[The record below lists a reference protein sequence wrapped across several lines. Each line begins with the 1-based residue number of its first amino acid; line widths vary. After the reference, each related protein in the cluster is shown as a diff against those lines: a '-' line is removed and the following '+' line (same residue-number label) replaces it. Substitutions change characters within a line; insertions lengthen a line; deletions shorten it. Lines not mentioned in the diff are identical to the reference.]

1 MEWYELL
8 NEIFAF
14 QIVEIG
20 DSPITVQHVLLF
32 VIVLVVTSFAAR
44 AVRTLMSQRWLTRME
59 PAPRYVLARI
69 LQYVVWIIGL
79 MIALEALGFDLTTLT
94 VVAGALGVG
103 IGFGLQSV
111 VSNFV
116 SGVVLL
122 FEQPIR
128 IHDRV
133 TVENVEGNVV
143 GINFRSTTIVTN
155 DNISI
160 IVPNSEFINNSVTN
174 WSHGDPKVRVHVP
187 VGVAYGSDVS
197 LVTETLLAVAR
208 ETEGVL
214 EKPGPEVRFKE
225 FGDSSLDF
233 ELLAWTDKAPLHL
246 QLRSRLNYGIDA
258 AFRRQGIQIPFPQR
272 DVHVK
277 SDSAIKVEP

>member
-1 MEWYELL
+1 MGWYEFLSEVL
-8 NEIFAF
+8 RF
-14 QIVEIG
+14 QILEVG
-20 DSPITVQHVLLF
+20 DHAVTVQRVLLF
-32 VIVLVVTSFAAR
+32 VIVLVITSFMAR

-69 LQYVVWIIGL
+69 LQYIVWLIGFV
-79 MIALEALGFDLTTLT
+79 IALEALGFSLTTLT

-133 TVENVEGNVV
+133 TVESVEGNVV

-160 IVPNSEFINNSVTN
+160 IVPNSQFINNSVIN
-174 WSHGDPKVRVHVP
+174 WSHGDPKVRIHVP
-187 VGVAYGSDVS
+187 VGVAYGSDVA

-214 EKPGPEVRFKE
+214 ERPEPEVRFKE

-233 ELLAWTDKAPLHL
+233 ELLVWTDKAPLHL
-246 QLRSRLNYGIDA
+246 QLKSRLNYGIDA
-258 AFRRQGIQIPFPQR
+258 AFRGNGIQIPFPQR
-272 DVHVK
+272 DVHLK
-277 SDSAIKVEP
+277 SEPDLSSAV

>member
-1 MEWYELL
+1 MGWYEFLSEVL
-8 NEIFAF
+8 RF
-14 QIVEIG
+14 QILEVG
-20 DSPITVQHVLLF
+20 DHAVTVQRVLLF
-32 VIVLVVTSFAAR
+32 VIVLVITSFMAR

-69 LQYVVWIIGL
+69 LQYVVWLIGFV
-79 MIALEALGFDLTTLT
+79 IALEALGFSLTTLT

-111 VSNFV
+111 VGNFV

-133 TVENVEGNVV
+133 TVESVEGNVV

-160 IVPNSEFINNSVTN
+160 IVPNSQFINNSVIN
-174 WSHGDPKVRVHVP
+174 WSHGDPKVRIHVP
-187 VGVAYGSDVS
+187 VGVAYGSDVA
-197 LVTETLLAVAR
+197 LVTETLLAIAR

-214 EKPGPEVRFKE
+214 ERPEPEVRFKE

-233 ELLAWTDKAPLHL
+233 ELLVWTDKAPLHL
-246 QLRSRLNYGIDA
+246 QLKSRLNYGIDA
-258 AFRRQGIQIPFPQR
+258 AFRRNGIQIPFPQR
-272 DVHVK
+272 DVHLK
-277 SDSAIKVEP
+277 SEPDLSSAV

>member
-1 MEWYELL
+1 MGWYEFLSEVL
-8 NEIFAF
+8 RF
-14 QIVEIG
+14 QILEVG
-20 DSPITVQHVLLF
+20 DHAVTVQRVLLF
-32 VIVLVVTSFAAR
+32 VIVLVITSFMAR

-69 LQYVVWIIGL
+69 LQYVVWLIGFV
-79 MIALEALGFDLTTLT
+79 IALEALGFSLTTLT

-111 VSNFV
+111 VGNFV

-133 TVENVEGNVV
+133 TVESVEGNVV

-160 IVPNSEFINNSVTN
+160 IVPNSQFINNSVIN
-174 WSHGDPKVRVHVP
+174 WSHGDPKVRIHVP
-187 VGVAYGSDVS
+187 VGVAYGSDVA

-214 EKPGPEVRFKE
+214 ERPEPEVRFKE

-233 ELLAWTDKAPLHL
+233 ELLVWTDKAPLHL
-246 QLRSRLNYGIDA
+246 QLKSRLNYGIDA
-258 AFRRQGIQIPFPQR
+258 AFRRNGIQIPFPQR
-272 DVHVK
+272 DVHLK
-277 SDSAIKVEP
+277 SEPDLSSAV